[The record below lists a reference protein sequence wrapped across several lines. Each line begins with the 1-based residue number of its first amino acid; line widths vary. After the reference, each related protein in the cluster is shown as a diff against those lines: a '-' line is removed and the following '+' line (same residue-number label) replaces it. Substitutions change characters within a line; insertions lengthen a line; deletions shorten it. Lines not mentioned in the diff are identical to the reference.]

1 MKRILPLCVI
11 GAIVAGVS
19 VAQAAV
25 TTNDVQT
32 IAFANFVP
40 CANGGAGEVISGSLQ
55 LHILTTVTV
64 NGNKLSAKFH
74 FQPQS
79 STLVGAIT
87 GDAYQAT
94 GVTQGSFNGTF
105 RNGLYTETDVNNFRL
120 IGSGLSVRRSA
131 DGLSRCSSIRLIIF
145 SMPPG
150 QPRRP
155 LSIAVKAFTWRRSW
169 SRRSFHCCA
178 RLQCSRRRYSST
190 SPISYLARTRR
201 NHFRQLSA

>member
-19 VAQAAV
+19 VAQAAI

-55 LHILTTVTV
+55 LHTLTTVTV

-79 STLVGAIT
+79 STLVGAST

-120 IGSGLSVRRSA
+120 IGSG
-131 DGLSRCSSIRLIIF
+131 
-145 SMPPG
+145 PG
-150 QPRRP
+150 NNLLMHEEFHMTIDANGDTTVEDDN
-155 LSIAVKAFTWRRSW
+155 LSIDCK
-169 SRRSFHCCA
+169 
-178 RLQCSRRRYSST
+178 
-190 SPISYLARTRR
+190 
-201 NHFRQLSA
+201 